1 MKKVILILSLILMI
15 SCSKKDDFK
24 DDLSLRNL
32 DLTELDFGLNQKEFI
47 VNIDFGNQKDVR
59 VFSNELINEFDEM
72 IAGQKNIYYK
82 FTLVLDRKNKLLKIV
97 NISKNEISSTM
108 NLKSFGDPYDDL
120 MGSCP
125 EGWTD
130 EGNCSSAACVKKKI
144 GAVLTKVEGNGDCQ
158 RVQVSRG
165 WVSAKICSQSC

>member
-1 MKKVILILSLILMI
+1 MKKVILVLSLILMI

-24 DDLSLRNL
+24 DDLSLKNL
-32 DLTELDFGLNQKEFI
+32 DLTELNFGLNQKEFI
-47 VNIDFGNQKDVR
+47 VNIDLNNQKDVSI
-59 VFSNELINEFDEM
+59 FSDELINEIDEI
-72 IAGQKNIYYK
+72 IAGQKNVYIK
-82 FTLVLDRKNKLLKIV
+82 FTLVLDRKNKNLKIT
-97 NISKNEISSTM
+97 NFSKNEVVNSLNS
-108 NLKSFGDPYDDL
+108 KSFGDPLDDL

-125 EGWTD
+125 DGWTD